1 MVGTATYYPLTTITH
16 LAHVADAGQVIN
28 AFIAV
33 LFGSFNLTMVG
44 LELLG

>member
-1 MVGTATYYPLTTITH
+1 MVGTAIYYPLATIAH
-16 LAHVADAGQVIN
+16 LAHVADAGQVVN

-44 LELLG
+44 PELLG